1 MNIYLPEERF
11 VEQVPGD
18 VFDDGSV
25 AGEDGLG
32 IDNLKKLK
40 NNRDK
45 TTTFLYLFKIT
56 KKCNRDTKKLIFV
69 PGKID

>member
-32 IDNLKKLK
+32 IDNLKKMK
-40 NNRDK
+40 KIYKYNFENRDIND
-45 TTTFLYLFKIT
+45 LPLF
-56 KKCNRDTKKLIFV
+56 V
-69 PGKID
+69 

>member
-18 VFDDGSV
+18 VFNDGSV
-25 AGEDGLG
+25 AGKDGLG

-40 NNRDK
+40 IIVIKRRPSF
-45 TTTFLYLFKIT
+45 TCLE
-56 KKCNRDTKKLIFV
+56 
-69 PGKID
+69 

>member
-18 VFDDGSV
+18 VFNDGSV

-40 NNRDK
+40 NK
-45 TTTFLYLFKIT
+45 HIISKIVIKRRPSFT
-56 KKCNRDTKKLIFV
+56 CLK
-69 PGKID
+69 